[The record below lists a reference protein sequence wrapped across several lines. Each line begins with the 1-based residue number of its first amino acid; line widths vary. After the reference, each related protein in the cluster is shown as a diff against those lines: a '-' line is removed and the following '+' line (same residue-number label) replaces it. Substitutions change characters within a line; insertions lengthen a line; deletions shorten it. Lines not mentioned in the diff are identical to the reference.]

1 MNKLTKKSLEKPNEK
16 GQIVIPF
23 YTHEGSGLSDTENH
37 LKEACSGAT
46 ILKGLAIRGTIAQKS
61 QEQAR
66 KTVLSWLNKYLT

>member
-1 MNKLTKKSLEKPNEK
+1 MYSKLTKKSLEKPNEK

-46 ILKGLAIRGTIAQKS
+46 IAHTIYG
-61 QEQAR
+61 
-66 KTVLSWLNKYLT
+66 VGI

>member
-1 MNKLTKKSLEKPNEK
+1 MQKSLEKPNEK

-46 ILKGLAIRGTIAQKS
+46 IAHTIYG
-61 QEQAR
+61 
-66 KTVLSWLNKYLT
+66 VGI

>member
-1 MNKLTKKSLEKPNEK
+1 MFPICSYSIKFIRYKLTKKSLEKPNEK

-46 ILKGLAIRGTIAQKS
+46 IAHTIYG
-61 QEQAR
+61 
-66 KTVLSWLNKYLT
+66 VGI

>member
-1 MNKLTKKSLEKPNEK
+1 MEKSLEKPNEK

-61 QEQAR
+61 
-66 KTVLSWLNKYLT
+66 

>member
-1 MNKLTKKSLEKPNEK
+1 MEKSLEKPNEK

-46 ILKGLAIRGTIAQKS
+46 TILKGLAIRGTIAQKS
-61 QEQAR
+61 
-66 KTVLSWLNKYLT
+66 

>member
-1 MNKLTKKSLEKPNEK
+1 MRVTGEESVTTFEKYSIKFIRYKLTKKSLEKPNEK

-46 ILKGLAIRGTIAQKS
+46 IAHTIYG
-61 QEQAR
+61 
-66 KTVLSWLNKYLT
+66 VGI

>member
-1 MNKLTKKSLEKPNEK
+1 MSKSGTIIIVDDNKGVLTAVEILLNEK

-61 QEQAR
+61 
-66 KTVLSWLNKYLT
+66 

>member
-1 MNKLTKKSLEKPNEK
+1 KVLCIRHKQKFSRITKKSLEKPNEK

-61 QEQAR
+61 
-66 KTVLSWLNKYLT
+66 

>member
-1 MNKLTKKSLEKPNEK
+1 MLIFNILGLFHNFIRYKLTKKSLEKPNEK

-46 ILKGLAIRGTIAQKS
+46 IAHTIYG
-61 QEQAR
+61 
-66 KTVLSWLNKYLT
+66 VGI